1 MLTARLTGPIAV
13 LALVALLV
21 AGDTALAQLPA
32 PVDPEEQLAETA
44 EFRLAEAKD
53 FFEMGHLEDCAE
65 QWAALLELAPPPAL
79 CLRLRKDSG
88 FALFARMLE
97 EPKLTE
103 SVAEFLR
110 RARQEEERLRRD
122 PEHINA
128 LVDDLQRTPTERRA
142 AMSQL
147 KQAGERAVPA
157 LFVRLAGAADAEERL
172 NVNLALAY
180 MRTQAVAPLVE
191 ALRVKDELVRQEV
204 ILLLGKAGDQRA
216 LAPLKGI
223 VEDDQQ
229 STALRASAKSAL
241 EKILKGASERSAAE
255 YYFGLGE
262 LYYYQS
268 PEVQPG
274 YFEPKVPLWRWDAN
288 KQAIV
293 CAEVSG
299 QDFYIER
306 CKECCYDG
314 LAVAPADD
322 NLRELLLSTYFVEK
336 QVKGEDADPELTERI
351 GLLVSSGGKP
361 VLLAALLRQMQDDR
375 PDLAL
380 AVVEVLRPV
389 IAREGL
395 VGSEEEVAGNAL
407 LDALEFPD
415 QVLNFFAA
423 EALAEAAPTEPFV
436 LQERVVPYLVW
447 GLLWGADVK
456 TALVASTDRP
466 LLNAFLGHLRALGCK
481 VHEATSL
488 AEAVAVFQGLP
499 TPSLVVA
506 DAALMGELRPALLE
520 DFRTRFVCRVVVGE
534 ADSESQVTE
543 GLPEALVAAN
553 IDEGALAE
561 LLKKLLAGAGVHT
574 RLTVE
579 KSDVALVAATALAKL
594 SRGGTVL
601 DVAPA
606 SGALGLV
613 MGHEDKDVRLAVLEA
628 LGNSRDAAA
637 LADLLAV
644 GADAGEDEEV
654 RLAAL
659 NAARVVLGA
668 MQKAEKEVYQALV
681 ALLDEESEAIR
692 LAAAACLSSG
702 PFSAEQIVAVLAEKK
717 VLKRAE

>member
-1 MLTARLTGPIAV
+1 MLTARLTGAIVV
-13 LALVALLV
+13 LTLVALLA

-32 PVDPEEQLAETA
+32 PTDPEAQLAETA

-65 QWAALLELAPPPAL
+65 QWSALLELDPPPAL
-79 CLRLRKDSG
+79 CLRLRESFG
-88 FALFARMLE
+88 FALFTRMLE
-97 EPKLTE
+97 EAKLSE
-103 SVAEFLR
+103 PVAEFLR
-110 RARQEEERLRRD
+110 LARQEEERLSRD

-147 KQAGERAVPA
+147 KQVGERAVPA
-157 LFVRLAGAADAEERL
+157 LFVRLAGAADDEERL
-172 NVNLALAY
+172 NVKLALAY
-180 MRTQAVAPLVE
+180 MRTRMVAPLVE
-191 ALRVKDELVRQEV
+191 GLRVKDELTRQEV
-204 ILLLGKAGDQRA
+204 ILLLGQAADQRA

-229 STALRASAKSAL
+229 PVALRATAKSAL
-241 EKILKGASERSAAE
+241 ESILEGASERSAAE

-262 LYYYQS
+262 LYYYRS

-274 YFEPKVPLWRWDAN
+274 YFEPKVPLWRWDADT
-288 KQAIV
+288 QAIV
-293 CAEVSG
+293 STDVSE
-299 QDFYIER
+299 QEFYIER

-314 LAVAPADD
+314 LAVVPADD
-322 NLRELLLSTYFVEK
+322 NLRELLLSTYFVER
-336 QVKGEDADPELTERI
+336 QVEGEGADPELAERI
-351 GLLVSSGGKP
+351 GLLTSSGGKP

-380 AVVEVLRPV
+380 AVVRVLRPV
-389 IAREGL
+389 IAGEGL
-395 VGSEEEVAGNAL
+395 VKSREEAADNAL

-423 EALAEAAPTEPFV
+423 EAVAEAAPVQPFP

-447 GLLWGADVK
+447 GLLWGSDVK
-456 TALVASTDRP
+456 TALVASTERP
-466 LLNAFLGHLRALGCK
+466 LLNAFLGHLRALGYK

-488 AEAVAVFQGLP
+488 AEAVEVSQGLP

-506 DAALMGELRPALLE
+506 DAALMDELRPALLE
-520 DFRTRFVCRVVVGE
+520 DFRTRFVCRLVVGE

-553 IDEGALAE
+553 IDEAGLAAA
-561 LLKKLLAGAGVHT
+561 LKKLLAGAGVHT
-574 RLTVE
+574 RLQVE
-579 KSDVALVAATALAKL
+579 KSGVALAAATALAKL

-601 DVAPA
+601 EVAPA

-613 MGHEDKDVRLAVLEA
+613 MGHEEKNVRLAVLEA
-628 LGNSRDAAA
+628 LGNTRDAAA
-637 LADLLAV
+637 LGGLLAL
-644 GADAGEDEEV
+644 GADASEDEEV

-668 MQKAEKEVYQALV
+668 MQKAEKEVYDALV

>member
-1 MLTARLTGPIAV
+1 MLTARLTGAIVV
-13 LALVALLV
+13 LTLVALLA

-32 PVDPEEQLAETA
+32 PTDPEAQLAETA

-65 QWAALLELAPPPAL
+65 QWSALLELDPPPAL
-79 CLRLRKDSG
+79 CLRLRESFG
-88 FALFARMLE
+88 FALFTRMLE
-97 EPKLTE
+97 EAKLSE
-103 SVAEFLR
+103 PVAEFLR
-110 RARQEEERLRRD
+110 LARQEEERLSRD

-147 KQAGERAVPA
+147 KQVGERAVPA
-157 LFVRLAGAADAEERL
+157 LFVRLAGAADDEERL
-172 NVNLALAY
+172 NVKLALAY
-180 MRTQAVAPLVE
+180 MRTRMVAPLVE
-191 ALRVKDELVRQEV
+191 GLRVKDELTRQEV
-204 ILLLGKAGDQRA
+204 ILLLGQAADQRA

-229 STALRASAKSAL
+229 PVALRATAKSAL
-241 EKILKGASERSAAE
+241 ESILEGASERSAAE

-262 LYYYQS
+262 LYYYRS

-274 YFEPKVPLWRWDAN
+274 YFEPKVPLWRWDADT
-288 KQAIV
+288 QAIV
-293 CAEVSG
+293 STDVSE
-299 QDFYIER
+299 QEFYIER

-314 LAVAPADD
+314 LAVVPADD
-322 NLRELLLSTYFVEK
+322 NLRELLLSTYFVER
-336 QVKGEDADPELTERI
+336 QVEGEGADPELAERI
-351 GLLVSSGGKP
+351 GLLTSSGGKP

-380 AVVEVLRPV
+380 AVVRVLRPV
-389 IAREGL
+389 IAGEGL
-395 VGSEEEVAGNAL
+395 VKSREEAADNAL

-423 EALAEAAPTEPFV
+423 EAVAEAAPVQPFP

-447 GLLWGADVK
+447 GLLWGSDVK
-456 TALVASTDRP
+456 TALVASTERP
-466 LLNAFLGHLRALGCK
+466 LLNAFLGHLRALGYK

-488 AEAVAVFQGLP
+488 AEAVEVSQGLP

-506 DAALMGELRPALLE
+506 DAALMDELRRALLE
-520 DFRTRFVCRVVVGE
+520 DFRTRFVCRLVVGE

-553 IDEGALAE
+553 IDEAGLAAA
-561 LLKKLLAGAGVHT
+561 LKKLLAGAGVHT
-574 RLTVE
+574 RLQVE
-579 KSDVALVAATALAKL
+579 KSGVALAAATALAKL

-601 DVAPA
+601 EVAPA

-613 MGHEDKDVRLAVLEA
+613 MGHEEKNVRLAVLEA
-628 LGNSRDAAA
+628 LGNTRDAAA
-637 LADLLAV
+637 LGGLLAL
-644 GADAGEDEEV
+644 GADASEDEEV

-668 MQKAEKEVYQALV
+668 MQKAEKEVYDALV